1 MHLYCIGE
9 GSPTVVL
16 EAGGYAES
24 LWWYQVQNQLA
35 EHTQVCSYDRAGLG
49 WSEPDPQPG
58 ARTPAEIAD
67 ELHRLLTN
75 AGISG
80 PYVMVGHSLGGMYVR
95 MYAIQY
101 PDEVAGMVL
110 VDVRHESLDPERP
123 AMTEEQLNQDQPMN
137 PTYEWLVRLGVVRL
151 FGSSLV
157 ASLSPSSE
165 NLPPETL
172 APMPP

>member
-1 MHLYCIGE
+1 M
-9 GSPTVVL
+9 
-16 EAGGYAES
+16 
-24 LWWYQVQNQLA
+24 
-35 EHTQVCSYDRAGLG
+35 
-49 WSEPDPQPG
+49 
-58 ARTPAEIAD
+58 PAEIAG

-80 PYVMVGHSLGGMYVR
+80 PHVMVGHSLGGMYVR

-110 VDVRHESLDPERP
+110 VDARHESLDPERP